1 LPSQGGMLS
10 VALSHAWFESALADM
25 PVIYGKADLVRKHPK
40 QLRIGFAVKYV
51 RVTWTYEGPS

>member
-1 LPSQGGMLS
+1 MLS